1 MQVALDGMLV
11 GMGSVVVEVAVVGV
25 DPSIVAPN
33 LVASGAN
40 QRTTNPLRVSVVVG
54 AVVDSVDFVLAIA
67 LNDCTPSARSS
78 PNPGR
83 LRVRRD
89 TERSLAGF
97 LPRIASDSR

>member
-1 MQVALDGMLV
+1 MLV
-11 GMGSVVVEVAVVGV
+11 GMGSVVVEVAVVGF